1 MKDEDKMDKFDGTN
15 YYAWALRM
23 RSVLESKGLWE
34 YVEKHVDL
42 LEDGTQEEKNDQK
55 KKIALAKA
63 KILTYLSTKIV
74 NSLGRNVNDPH
85 EIWMRLENVYLK
97 KKFGNVIE
105 QFFNF
110 LRLKF
115 DPKSE
120 MLDHIV
126 SLSDCADAIRD
137 MSGIEILNTFK
148 F

>member
-1 MKDEDKMDKFDGTN
+1 M
-15 YYAWALRM
+15 
-23 RSVLESKGLWE
+23 
-34 YVEKHVDL
+34 
-42 LEDGTQEEKNDQK
+42 
-55 KKIALAKA
+55 
-63 KILTYLSTKIV
+63 